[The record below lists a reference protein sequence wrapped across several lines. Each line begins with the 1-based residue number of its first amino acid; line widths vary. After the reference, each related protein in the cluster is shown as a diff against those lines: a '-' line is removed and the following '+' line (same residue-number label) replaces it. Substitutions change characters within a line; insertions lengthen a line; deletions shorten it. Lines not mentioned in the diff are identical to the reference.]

1 MEKCSECENNICNY
15 IKCGKCKSIF
25 CKNCCS
31 KKCLICKCSSLINY
45 SNVNQD
51 NLYTLTTRKI
61 FAEDSRGIIKE
72 KNDVKNKVDSIN
84 EKFDCKIISLNKLK
98 HCKKNYLK
106 CSCCNGKRC
115 DENNCFCFDCMAKNI
130 KKTKFKNKL
139 INKKGH
145 IATQIQKNGKIIYC
159 CHYSFDSQICDGDN
173 ICPDCVDLN
182 NNLNIYI
189 NLINN

>member
-1 MEKCSECENNICNY
+1 
-15 IKCGKCKSIF
+15 
-25 CKNCCS
+25 
-31 KKCLICKCSSLINY
+31 
-45 SNVNQD
+45 
-51 NLYTLTTRKI
+51 
-61 FAEDSRGIIKE
+61 
-72 KNDVKNKVDSIN
+72 
-84 EKFDCKIISLNKLK
+84 
-98 HCKKNYLK
+98 
-106 CSCCNGKRC
+106 
-115 DENNCFCFDCMAKNI
+115 MAKNI

-182 NNLNIYI
+182 NNLNIYN